1 MSFSRWIR
9 TSFAILG
16 LATLGSAAH
25 GAPFISGTYY
35 EENASNGCAGSIN
48 CSVLF
53 SAIPEGKA
61 VLLVRLTCSV
71 RVSKAVRLLRV
82 ELGLSRPGNLPTR
95 FQDLPFFDTL
105 AANSLQRFYVVE
117 SDPHFLLGAGARP
130 FVRVVTTGNALTNL
144 DCHVAGQ
151 R

>member
-9 TSFAILG
+9 TTFAILG

-25 GAPFISGTYY
+25 GAPLISGTYY

-53 SAIPEGKA
+53 SAIPEGKP
-61 VLLVRLTCSV
+61 VLFVRITCSV
-71 RVSKAVRLLRV
+71 RISKAVQLLRV
-82 ELGLSRPGNLPTR
+82 ELGVSRPNTLPTR
-95 FQDLPFFDTL
+95 FQDLPFFDTV

-117 SDPHFLLGAGARP
+117 SDPHFLLGTGARP
-130 FVRVVTTGNALTNL
+130 FVRVVATGNALINM